1 MCCYCIR
8 ITKLESQNKKQLSMI
23 YKLKK
28 ETDEATG
35 NIMAVLLSSRQQ
47 LVKSLAFSQLGI

>member
-23 YKLKK
+23 YKSKK

-47 LVKSLAFSQLGI
+47 LVKSLAFSQLGM